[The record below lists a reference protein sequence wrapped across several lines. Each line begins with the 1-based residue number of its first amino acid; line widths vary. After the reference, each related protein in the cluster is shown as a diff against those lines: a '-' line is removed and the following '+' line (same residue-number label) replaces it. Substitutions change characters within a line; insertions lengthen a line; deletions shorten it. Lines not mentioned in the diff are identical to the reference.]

1 MLTPSTITLA
11 QGETGTVAV
20 STTLLTGFDQLLT
33 FTITG
38 LPPVIPLIPPFNF
51 AQSARFTLNPAPGVK
66 VSFAPNPVA
75 VGTAVT
81 LTLTVGNVVPGTYP
95 CQVVATGQFSPNAPV
110 TADLTLVVTPSTFSV

>member
-75 VGTAVT
+75 VPYKTCKWHRRAVMRVIV
-81 LTLTVGNVVPGTYP
+81 LP
-95 CQVVATGQFSPNAPV
+95 
-110 TADLTLVVTPSTFSV
+110 